1 MDHLSLYLGRDV
13 TEKTIE
19 WNLAFAVD
27 EVVAGVEKLCTKLG
41 YSFSCMRTE
50 EAAIFRATP
59 PQGALTCTIRPLASH
74 HSPFNIQVT
83 LSRTLLLLSYVGL
96 SPHQEEALKQQLT
109 LTFLRVGG

>member
-1 MDHLSLYLGRDV
+1 VDHFSLCLGRDV

-27 EVVAGVEKLCTKLG
+27 EVMAGVEKLFTKLG

-50 EAAIFRATP
+50 EEAIFRATP
-59 PQGALTCTIRPLASH
+59 PQGVLTCTVRPLASH
-74 HSPFNIQVT
+74 RSPFNIQAT
-83 LSRTLLLLSYVGL
+83 LHRTLLALSYIGL
-96 SPHQEEALKQQLT
+96 SAQQENALKQQLT